1 MICRIYNRFLI
12 LFVVWLFLS
21 NVSFTQTNN
30 EFKIRYNKLRNYIAE
45 WQIHQLA
52 DSGALI
58 VRLPSKQ
65 KLIQILTNNQQNKQV
80 EQIQKQR
87 DYENTI
93 IIKAFLTNYN
103 FSPVYFTYD
112 YLSLDIIKGKLKDVF
127 LNENLQIDSTIYL
140 KQTYYLFADIQS
152 PIIESTLPIV
162 PDSIAPKVSE
172 TGSSIKTAAIL
183 IKNQY
188 GHQLKRPF
196 PYYVSGTNIMKYE
209 KYVSKLNK
217 NFLKFYQKTN
227 RPQYILEL
235 KPYLY

>member
-1 MICRIYNRFLI
+1 MYKHFLI
-12 LFVVWLFLS
+12 LFAFCLCLNYW
-21 NVSFTQTNN
+21 SFAQSKN
-30 EFKIRYNKLRNYIAE
+30 EFKVSYNKLRNYITK

-65 KLIQILTNNQQNKQV
+65 KLIQILTNNQQNQQV
-80 EQIQKQR
+80 EWIKKQR
-87 DYENTI
+87 DYENAI
-93 IIKAFLTNYN
+93 IIKAFLTKYQ

-112 YLSLDIIKGKLKDVF
+112 YLSLEIIKGKVKNVF
-127 LNENLQIDSTIYL
+127 LNENLQIDSTINL
-140 KQTYYLFADIQS
+140 KQKYYLFADIQS

-162 PDSIAPKVSE
+162 PDSLAPKVSE

-183 IKNQY
+183 IKNKY

-196 PYYVSGTNIMKYE
+196 PYYVSGTNILKYE
-209 KYVSKLNK
+209 KYVSKLNR

-227 RPQYILEL
+227 RPQYIPEL